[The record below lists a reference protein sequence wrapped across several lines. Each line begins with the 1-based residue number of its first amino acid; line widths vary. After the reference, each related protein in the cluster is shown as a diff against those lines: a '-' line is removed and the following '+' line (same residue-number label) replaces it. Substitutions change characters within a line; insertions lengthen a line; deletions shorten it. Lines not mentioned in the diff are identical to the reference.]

1 MVLAREICPSLS
13 NLMDFGM
20 RMDWWYGDGL
30 GRRRPSS
37 GKRGG
42 AAGDAKEE
50 GRAAEASAGGP
61 TVPLL
66 LCPSPWAWAESLASI
81 SASFCCLRMYSRVS
95 YWLNWAWSWVEK
107 ET

>member
-42 AAGDAKEE
+42 AAGGGGGRLRREDDVEEE

-66 LCPSPWAWAESLASI
+66 LCLSPWAWAESLASI
-81 SASFCCLRMYSRVS
+81 SASFCCLRIYSRVS
-95 YWLNWAWSWVEK
+95 S
-107 ET
+107 